1 MVGFFFNRRSEFQLF
16 LGKIFI
22 RISFL
27 LFFSCLFLRCTLK
40 AFVPFSILFEETR
53 RNVES
58 NIESNMC
65 SHATWMGKE
74 VKRMIT
80 VFLPE
85 KEAPSKELS
94 MSMQLG
100 WVKN

>member
-1 MVGFFFNRRSEFQLF
+1 M
-16 LGKIFI
+16 
-22 RISFL
+22 
-27 LFFSCLFLRCTLK
+27 LK
-40 AFVPFSILFEETR
+40 
-53 RNVES
+53 
-58 NIESNMC
+58 
-65 SHATWMGKE
+65 G
-74 VKRMIT
+74 T

>member
-1 MVGFFFNRRSEFQLF
+1 
-16 LGKIFI
+16 
-22 RISFL
+22 
-27 LFFSCLFLRCTLK
+27 
-40 AFVPFSILFEETR
+40 
-53 RNVES
+53 
-58 NIESNMC
+58 
-65 SHATWMGKE
+65 
-74 VKRMIT
+74 MIT

>member
-1 MVGFFFNRRSEFQLF
+1 MDSCTFNGTHRR
-16 LGKIFI
+16 
-22 RISFL
+22 
-27 LFFSCLFLRCTLK
+27 CLDIGVF
-40 AFVPFSILFEETR
+40 
-53 RNVES
+53 
-58 NIESNMC
+58 

-74 VKRMIT
+74 LKRMIT

-100 WVKN
+100 WVKNLSRSVKRRFL

>member
-1 MVGFFFNRRSEFQLF
+1 MIVVSADDNNT
-16 LGKIFI
+16 
-22 RISFL
+22 
-27 LFFSCLFLRCTLK
+27 RCK
-40 AFVPFSILFEETR
+40 YETR
-53 RNVES
+53 NNVES
-58 NIESNMC
+58 NVESNMC

-74 VKRMIT
+74 LKRMIT

>member
-1 MVGFFFNRRSEFQLF
+1 
-16 LGKIFI
+16 
-22 RISFL
+22 
-27 LFFSCLFLRCTLK
+27 
-40 AFVPFSILFEETR
+40 
-53 RNVES
+53 
-58 NIESNMC
+58 MC

-74 VKRMIT
+74 LKRMIT

-100 WVKN
+100 WVKNFSGY